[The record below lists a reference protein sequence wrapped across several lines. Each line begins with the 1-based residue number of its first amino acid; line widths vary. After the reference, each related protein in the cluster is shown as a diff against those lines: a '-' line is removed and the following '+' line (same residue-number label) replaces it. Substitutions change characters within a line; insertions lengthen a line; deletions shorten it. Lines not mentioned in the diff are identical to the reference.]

1 MTSLDTL
8 NPPQREAVTTV
19 HGPVLV
25 LAGPGSGKTRVLTH
39 RIAYLIDEIGAPPY
53 RILAV
58 TFTNKAAQVMKE
70 RTQALMGMDAGLQ
83 GLSIGTFHR
92 ICARFLRVQ
101 AEKIG
106 LNPRYVIFDTDDQL
120 QVIKQALKDLNLDD
134 KRNRPR
140 PILSAISR
148 AKNELLPPAKFPIET
163 YWDEMVARIYE
174 RYQALLELSSA
185 LDFDDLLMKTVVML
199 REHPDILDFYQHR
212 FDYIMVDEFQDTN
225 TAQYELVKLLAG
237 AHHNIFVVGDEDQ
250 SIYAFRGADFRNVD
264 RFRKDYP
271 DAAVILLEQNYRSTQ
286 NILDAANAVIS
297 KNRHRTAKKLFT
309 DRGKGPKIVVY
320 EAYDEKDEGNYII
333 DEILRL
339 KKAGEA
345 GSGDAAIMYR
355 TNAQSRAIEEAFLH
369 RNMPYRL
376 VGATR
381 FYGRKEIKDIMAY
394 MRAVQNPDDDVSLR
408 RIINTPPRRIGMTTV
423 NKLAAWSGG
432 LGVSMYQGLRI
443 LGGDSSALGNVKV
456 AVQPFSGRTKKALM
470 NFYAM
475 LQDWIDAR
483 TELTPAQ
490 LMDRILAESGYQEW
504 LRDGSDEG
512 EDRWNNIMELRTVSQ
527 AYDDLPEETA
537 LDAFLEEVALVSDV
551 DNYEVGADAPTLL
564 TLHAAKGLEFG
575 VVFLTGMEEGL
586 IPHSRSF
593 EDADGMEEERR
604 LAYVGMT
611 RAKNRLYLLHTFRRA
626 TWGRSEMSES
636 SRFLKD
642 IPRRLTTNGKKNEPA
657 SARKRAG
664 SWGGYE
670 RGRKKKPSL
679 DELLDG
685 DSPYKSGMKVR
696 HPQFGE
702 GTVIA
707 TLPAGNDVEV
717 IVAFPRQGVKKL
729 LASFAKLKIIG

>member
-1 MTSLDTL
+1 MIHNTL
-8 NPPQREAVTTV
+8 NPPQLEAVTTV

-39 RIAYLIDEIGAPPY
+39 RIAYLVDEIGAPAY

-58 TFTNKAAQVMKE
+58 TFTNKAAEVMKE

-140 PILSAISR
+140 PILSAISW
-148 AKNELLPPAKFPIET
+148 AKNELLPPAKFPTQT

-174 RYQALLELSSA
+174 RYQKLLEHSSA

-199 REHPDILDFYQHR
+199 RQHPDILDFYQHR
-212 FDYIMVDEFQDTN
+212 FDNIMVDEFQDTN

-250 SIYAFRGADFRNVD
+250 SIYAFRGADFRNVE

-271 DAAVILLEQNYRSTQ
+271 DATVILLEQNYRSTQ

-309 DRGKGPKIVVY
+309 DKDKGPKIIVY
-320 EAYDEKDEGNYII
+320 EAYDEKDEGNYIV
-333 DEILRL
+333 DEIQQM
-339 KKAGEA
+339 KKAGVAAPGEV
-345 GSGDAAIMYR
+345 AIMYR
-355 TNAQSRAIEEAFLH
+355 TNAQSRAIEEAFLQ

-381 FYGRKEIKDIMAY
+381 FYNRKEIKDVMAY
-394 MRAVQNPDDDVSLR
+394 LRLVQNPDDDVSLR
-408 RIINTPPRRIGMTTV
+408 RIINTPSRRIGMTTV
-423 NKLAAWSGG
+423 NKLAKWSGG

-443 LGGDSSALGNVKV
+443 IGGDESELGKKV
-456 AVQPFSGRTKKALM
+456 AIQPFAARTKKALM
-470 NFYAM
+470 SFYAM
-475 LQDWIDAR
+475 LQDWIEAR
-483 TELTPAQ
+483 SGLTPAQ
-490 LMDRILAESGYQEW
+490 LMDRVLAESGYQEW

-512 EDRWNNIMELRTVSQ
+512 EDRWNNVMELRTVSK
-527 AYDDLPEETA
+527 AYDDLAIETA

-551 DNYEVGADAPTLL
+551 DNYETNSDVPTLL
-564 TLHAAKGLEFG
+564 TLHAAKGLEFKI
-575 VVFLTGMEEGL
+575 VFLTGVEEGL
-586 IPHSRSF
+586 LPHSRSF
-593 EDADGMEEERR
+593 EDPDGMEEERR

-611 RAKNRLYLLHTFRRA
+611 RAKKRLYLLHAFRRA
-626 TWGRSEMSES
+626 MWGRSELSDP

-642 IPRRLTTNGKKNEPA
+642 IPRRLITNGKKDAPV

-664 SWGGYE
+664 SWGGSHQ
-670 RGRKKKPSL
+670 RATKKRRPSL
-679 DELLDG
+679 DDILAENTR
-685 DSPYKSGMKVR
+685 YKSGQKVS
-696 HPQFGE
+696 HPHFGE

-707 TLPAGNDVEV
+707 SLPAGDDEEV
-717 IVAFPRQGVKKL
+717 IVAFPRKGVKKL
-729 LASFAKLKIIG
+729 LASFAHLKILG

>member
-1 MTSLDTL
+1 MTSLDIL

-19 HGPVLV
+19 TGPVLV

-39 RIAYLIDEIGAPPY
+39 RIAYLIDDIGVPPY

-101 AEKIG
+101 ADKIG

-120 QVIKQALKDLNLDD
+120 QVVKQALKDLNLDD

-140 PILSAISR
+140 PILSAISL
-148 AKNELLPPAKFPIET
+148 AKNELLPPDKYPIET
-163 YWDEMVARIYE
+163 YRDEMVARIYE
-174 RYQALLELSSA
+174 RYQELLELSSA

-199 REHPDILDFYQHR
+199 RQYPDILDFYQHR
-212 FDYIMVDEFQDTN
+212 YDSIMVDEFQDTN
-225 TAQYELVKLLAG
+225 TAQYELVKLLAD
-237 AHHNIFVVGDEDQ
+237 AHHNVFVVGDEDQ
-250 SIYAFRGADFRNVD
+250 SIYAFRGADFRNVE
-264 RFRKDYP
+264 RFRNDYP

-297 KNRHRTAKKLFT
+297 RNRHRTAKKLFT
-309 DRGKGPKIVVY
+309 DRGKGPKIIVY

-333 DEILRL
+333 DEIQRL

-345 GSGDAAIMYR
+345 ISSDVAIMYR
-355 TNAQSRAIEEAFLH
+355 TNAQSRAIEESFLR

-381 FYGRKEIKDIMAY
+381 FYSRKEIKDVMAY
-394 MRAVQNPDDDVSLR
+394 LRVVQNPDDDVSLR

-423 NKLAAWSGG
+423 NKLTAWSGS

-443 LGGDSSALGNVKV
+443 LGGDSSVLGDVKV

-490 LMDRILAESGYQEW
+490 LMDRVLSESGYQEW

-527 AYDDLPEETA
+527 AYDDLPIETA

-551 DNYEVGADAPTLL
+551 DN
-564 TLHAAKGLEFG
+564 
-575 VVFLTGMEEGL
+575 
-586 IPHSRSF
+586 
-593 EDADGMEEERR
+593 
-604 LAYVGMT
+604 
-611 RAKNRLYLLHTFRRA
+611 
-626 TWGRSEMSES
+626 
-636 SRFLKD
+636 
-642 IPRRLTTNGKKNEPA
+642 
-657 SARKRAG
+657 
-664 SWGGYE
+664 
-670 RGRKKKPSL
+670 
-679 DELLDG
+679 
-685 DSPYKSGMKVR
+685 
-696 HPQFGE
+696 
-702 GTVIA
+702 
-707 TLPAGNDVEV
+707 
-717 IVAFPRQGVKKL
+717 
-729 LASFAKLKIIG
+729 

>member
-19 HGPVLV
+19 DGPVLV

-92 ICARFLRVQ
+92 ICARFLRIQ

-120 QVIKQALKDLNLDD
+120 QVVKQALKDLNLDD

-148 AKNELLPPAKFPIET
+148 AKNELLPPAKYPIET

-174 RYQALLELSSA
+174 RYQKLLELSSA

-199 REHPDILDFYQHR
+199 REHADIRDYYQHR

-237 AHHNIFVVGDEDQ
+237 AHRNIFVVGDEDQ
-250 SIYAFRGADFRNVD
+250 SIYAFRGADFRNVE

-297 KNRHRTAKKLFT
+297 RNRHRTAKKLFT

-320 EAYDEKDEGNYII
+320 EAYDEKEEGDYII

-345 GSGDAAIMYR
+345 GPGDVAIMYR
-355 TNAQSRAIEEAFLH
+355 TNAQSRAIEEAFLR

-381 FYGRKEIKDIMAY
+381 FYSRKEIKDVMAY
-394 MRAVQNPDDDVSLR
+394 LRVVQNPDDDVSLR

-443 LGGDSSALGNVKV
+443 IGGDSSALGNVKV

-483 TELTPAQ
+483 AELTPAQ

-527 AYDDLPEETA
+527 AYDDLPVETA

-551 DNYEVGADAPTLL
+551 DDYEAGADAPTLL
-564 TLHAAKGLEFG
+564 TLHAAKGMEFG
-575 VVFLTGMEEGL
+575 VVFLTGVEEGL

-593 EDADGMEEERR
+593 EDPDGMEEERR

-626 TWGRSEMSES
+626 TWGRSELSEP

-642 IPRRLTTNGKKNEPA
+642 IPRRLITNGKKEQPA
-657 SARKRAG
+657 SARQRTG
-664 SWGGYE
+664 SRGGYE
-670 RGRKKKPSL
+670 RDRKKKPTL
-679 DELLDG
+679 DDLLDDG
-685 DSPYKSGMKVR
+685 SPYKSGMKVR

-707 TLPAGNDVEV
+707 TLPAGDDVEV

-729 LASFAKLKIIG
+729 LSSFARLKIIG

>member
-1 MTSLDTL
+1 MTSLDIL

-19 HGPVLV
+19 TGPVLV

-39 RIAYLIDEIGAPPY
+39 RIAYLIDEIGVPPY

-101 AEKIG
+101 ADKIG

-120 QVIKQALKDLNLDD
+120 QVVKQALKDLNLDD

-148 AKNELLPPAKFPIET
+148 AKNELLPPAKYPIET

-174 RYQALLELSSA
+174 RYQKLLELSSA

-199 REHPDILDFYQHR
+199 RQHPDILDFYQHR
-212 FDYIMVDEFQDTN
+212 YDSIMVDEFQDTN
-225 TAQYELVKLLAG
+225 TAQYELVKLLAD
-237 AHHNIFVVGDEDQ
+237 AHHNVFVVGDEDQ
-250 SIYAFRGADFRNVD
+250 SIYAFRGADFRNVE
-264 RFRKDYP
+264 RFRNDYP

-297 KNRHRTAKKLFT
+297 RNRHRTAKKLFT
-309 DRGKGPKIVVY
+309 DRGKGPKIIVY

-333 DEILRL
+333 DEIQRL

-345 GSGDAAIMYR
+345 ISSDVAIMYR
-355 TNAQSRAIEEAFLH
+355 TNAQSRAIEEAFLR

-381 FYGRKEIKDIMAY
+381 FYSRKEIKDVMAY
-394 MRAVQNPDDDVSLR
+394 LRVVQNPDDDVSLR

-423 NKLAAWSGG
+423 NKLTAWSGS

-443 LGGDSSALGNVKV
+443 LGGDSSVLGDVKV

-490 LMDRILAESGYQEW
+490 LMDRVLSESGYQEW

-527 AYDDLPEETA
+527 AYDDLPIETA

-551 DNYEVGADAPTLL
+551 DNYETGSDVPTLL

-575 VVFLTGMEEGL
+575 AVFLTGMEEGL

-593 EDADGMEEERR
+593 EDPDGMEEERR

-611 RAKNRLYLLHTFRRA
+611 RAKTRLYLLHTFRRA
-626 TWGRSEMSES
+626 TWGRSEISES

-642 IPRRLTTNGKKNEPA
+642 IPKRLTTDGKKDAPT
-657 SARKRAG
+657 SARQRAG
-664 SWGGYE
+664 TWGGYE
-670 RGRKKKPSL
+670 RGRKKRASL
-679 DELLDG
+679 DDLLDDG
-685 DSPYKSGMKVR
+685 TPYKSGMKVR

-707 TLPAGNDVEV
+707 TLPAGADVEV

>member
-1 MTSLDTL
+1 MSSLDSL

-19 HGPVLV
+19 QGPVLV

-39 RIAYLIDEIGAPPY
+39 RIAYLIEEIGAPPY

-58 TFTNKAAQVMKE
+58 TFTNKAADVMKE
-70 RTQALMGMDAGLQ
+70 RTRLLLGMDAGLQ
-83 GLSIGTFHR
+83 GISIGTFHR

-101 AEKIG
+101 ADKIG

-120 QVIKQALKDLNLDD
+120 QVIKQALKDLNLDE

-148 AKNELLPPAKFPIET
+148 AKNELLPPSKFPIET

-174 RYQALLELSSA
+174 RYQKLLELSNA

-199 REHPDILDFYQHR
+199 RQHPDILDYYQHR
-212 FDYIMVDEFQDTN
+212 FDTIMVDEFQDTN

-237 AHHNIFVVGDEDQ
+237 AHRNIFVVGDEDQ
-250 SIYAFRGADFRNVD
+250 SIYAFRGADFRNVE

-297 KNRHRTAKKLFT
+297 RNRHRTAKKLFT
-309 DRGKGPKIVVY
+309 DRGKGPKIVIY
-320 EAYDEKDEGNYII
+320 EAYDEQDEGYYII
-333 DEILRL
+333 DEIKRL
-339 KKAGEA
+339 HSSGEA
-345 GSGDAAIMYR
+345 TPGDVAIMYR
-355 TNAQSRAIEEAFLH
+355 TNAQSRAIEEAFLR

-381 FYGRKEIKDIMAY
+381 FYSRKEIKDVMAY
-394 MRAVQNPDDDVSLR
+394 LRVVQNPDDDVSLR

-432 LGVSMYQGLRI
+432 LGVSMYQALRI
-443 LGGDSSALGNVKV
+443 IGGDESVLGNVKA
-456 AVQPFSGRTKKALM
+456 AVQPFGGRAKKALM
-470 NFYAM
+470 TFYAM

-512 EDRWNNIMELRTVSQ
+512 EDRWNNIMELRTVCQ
-527 AYDDLPEETA
+527 AYDELPLDMA

-551 DNYEVGADAPTLL
+551 DNYETGSNVPTLL

-593 EDADGMEEERR
+593 EDPDGMEEERR

-626 TWGRSEMSES
+626 TWGRSELSEP

-642 IPRRLTTNGKKNEPA
+642 IPRRLATNGKKNELT
-657 SARKRAG
+657 SARQRAG
-664 SWGGYE
+664 SWGGYK
-670 RGRKKKPSL
+670 RRQKKKPSL
-679 DELLDG
+679 DELLEDG
-685 DSPYKSGMKVR
+685 TPYRTGQKVL

-702 GTVIA
+702 GTVIG
-707 TLPAGNDVEV
+707 TLPSGNDVEV
-717 IVAFPRQGVKKL
+717 IVAFPRKGVKKL
-729 LASFAKLKIIG
+729 LASFANLKILS